1 MAAYSEL
8 YIEQYAD
15 FESTIDLTDDYGA
28 DLDLANCT
36 FSSSMKKSYYSTD
49 SNSFEI
55 LQDPLTTS
63 SITLSMS
70 ANTTS
75 NLVPGRYVYD
85 VLLTDPYNYKIRVI
99 EGIVTV
105 LPGVTTT

>member
-15 FESTIDLTDDYGA
+15 FETTIDLTDDYGG

-36 FSSSMKKSYYSTD
+36 FASSMKKSYYSANVT
-49 SNSFEI
+49 NFIIE
-55 LQDPLTTS
+55 LDPYSSS
-63 SITLSMS
+63 SIMLTMD

-75 NLVPGRYVYD
+75 NLSPGRYVYD
-85 VLLTDPYNYKIRVI
+85 VLLTDQDNYKIRVI

-105 LPGVTTT
+105 LPGVTT